1 MTLKE
6 YIASRPDNKDYA
18 EFTVCDKDYDVEIYF
33 CHPDMTEPWDIVMDK
48 IASKLNVIEYSE
60 EDLMHNN
67 PKVIV
72 DLSDLIDYNID
83 NNEMFEKL
91 FICNTLT
98 DIMDDIHAI
107 FAGHVS
113 EEWLT
118 EFADSLK

>member
-6 YIASRPDNKDYA
+6 YIASRPDNEDYA
-18 EFTVCDKDYDVEIYF
+18 EFTVFDKDYDVEVYF
-33 CHPDMTEPWDIVMDK
+33 YHPDMTEPWDIAMDR
-48 IASKLNVIEYSE
+48 IASKLSVIEYTE

-67 PKVIV
+67 PQVTV
-72 DLSDLIDYNID
+72 DLSDLIERNI
-83 NNEMFEKL
+83 NNGTFEKL
-91 FICNTLT
+91 FIRNTVD
-98 DIMDDIHAI
+98 DIMNDIHAI

>member
-6 YIASRPDNKDYA
+6 YIASRPDNEDYA
-18 EFTVCDKDYDVEIYF
+18 EFTVFDKDYDVEVYF
-33 CHPDMTEPWDIVMDK
+33 YHPDMEEPWDMAMDT

-67 PKVIV
+67 PQVTV
-72 DLSDLIDYNID
+72 DLSDLIERNI
-83 NNEMFEKL
+83 NNGAFERL
-91 FICNTLT
+91 FIHNTVD
-98 DIMDDIHAI
+98 DIMNDIHAI

-118 EFADSLK
+118 EFANSLE